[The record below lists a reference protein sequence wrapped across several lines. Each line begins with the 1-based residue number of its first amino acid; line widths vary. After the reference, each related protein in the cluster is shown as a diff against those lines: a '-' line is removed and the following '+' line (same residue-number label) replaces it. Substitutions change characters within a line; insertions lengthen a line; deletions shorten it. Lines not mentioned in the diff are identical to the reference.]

1 MSLSQTNRSIA
12 IQTPLGDDVLGLRSI
27 VVKEQLSRPFEIE
40 AQFSSLDPDINFDE
54 IVGHPVIVS
63 LNLASG
69 PPRLWHA
76 IVSRFTFV
84 GQSGQFFHYQATL
97 VPWLW
102 ALTRTADCRI
112 FQEKTIPDIVQTVL
126 RDAGLNDFELR
137 LTGNYPTWEYCVQ
150 YRETEFNFVSRLLEQ
165 EGIAYYF
172 QHTEEK
178 CRLILADDKSAYD
191 PSSDFAE
198 LFYRP
203 DSGDARLEDT
213 VTSWKVERLVQP
225 TKYILN
231 DFNFNV
237 PNQSLIGVAQIS
249 RAHALNDGKV
259 FDYPGAYTA
268 FAEGERLAQIRLE
281 ELQAGLDT
289 IKAQTS
295 CSAVTAGML
304 VALKDHPRADQNRE
318 YLITSVRLYH
328 DAGEFSSE
336 EPVAPKARCEFT
348 AIPSEQSFRPSRVT
362 PKPIV
367 QGPQTA
373 IVVGPAG
380 SEIYTDP
387 QGRVKVHFHW
397 DRYGQRNEKSSCW
410 IRVSQ
415 TNAGKGWG
423 SMITPRIDQE
433 VIVEFLEGDP
443 DRPIIT
449 GRVYNGDQRPPYG
462 AGQGVV
468 SGLKSQTH
476 KGAGANEMTMD
487 DTAGKEK
494 LTLNG
499 QYDMHTTVGNNQ
511 TNKVAIDQTN
521 TVGVNQTEDVGANRK
536 VDIGA
541 NDTLTVKGNRES
553 SITGNIKKTVSG
565 KEDKNVAGPS
575 TVSVGGKSALTVG
588 GKRSETIAGSHTI
601 MNPKMMITSG
611 TSYTVAAGAK
621 LTQTSP
627 KVNFLAGAKFLAN
640 SGGKMDVKA
649 AAKMTQQSGAAMN
662 VKSGAAYKLQSAAAM
677 NMKSGAAMKA
687 SASGAMNMKSGG
699 AMTQKGSVIKLNSP
713 TKVKGTTLTVS

>member
-1 MSLSQTNRSIA
+1 MSLDQTNRSIT
-12 IQTPLGDDVLGLRSI
+12 IQTPLGDNVLGLRSI
-27 VVKEQLSRPFEIE
+27 VVKEQISRPFEIE
-40 AQFSSLDPDINFDE
+40 AQFSSLDPDIVFDD
-54 IVGHPVIVS
+54 IVGHPVVVS
-63 LNLASG
+63 LNVAAG

-76 IVSRFTFV
+76 IVSRFVFV
-84 GQSGQFFHYQATL
+84 GQVEQYFHYQATL

-112 FQEKTIPDIVQTVL
+112 FQEKTIPDIVQDVL
-126 RDAGLNDFELR
+126 RERGLNDFELR
-137 LTGNYPTWEYCVQ
+137 LTGSYPTWEYCAE
-150 YRETEFNFVSRLLEQ
+150 YRETEFNFVCRLLEQ

-172 QHTEEK
+172 KHDDEK
-178 CRLILADDKSAYD
+178 CSLILADDKSAYD
-191 PSSDFAE
+191 LSSEFPE
-198 LFYRP
+198 LYYRP
-203 DSGDARLEDT
+203 EGGDERLEDT
-213 VTSWKVERLVQP
+213 VTSWKIERLVQP

-249 RAHALNDGKV
+249 RGHALNDGNV
-259 FDYPGAYTA
+259 FDYPGSYSV

-289 IKAQTS
+289 VRAQTS
-295 CSAVTAGML
+295 CAAVSAGML
-304 VALKDHPRADQNRE
+304 VSLNDHPRADQNRE
-318 YLITSVRLYH
+318 YLITSVRLFH
-328 DAGEFSSE
+328 DAGEFSSTQS
-336 EPVAPKARCEFT
+336 VTPKARCEFT
-348 AIPSEQSFRPSRVT
+348 AIPSEQSFRPPRTT

-373 IVVGPAG
+373 IVVGPSG
-380 SEIYTDP
+380 SEIYTDA

-397 DRYGQRNEKSSCW
+397 DRYSNRDEKSSCW

-415 TNAGKGWG
+415 SNAGKGWG

-462 AGQGVV
+462 GGQGVT

-476 KGAGANEMTMD
+476 KGSGSNEMSMD

-499 QYDMHTTVGNNQ
+499 QYDMNTTVGNNQ
-511 TNKVAIDQTN
+511 TNNVGVDQTEE
-521 TVGVNQTEDVGANRK
+521 VGSNRK

-541 NDTLTVKGNRES
+541 NDTLAVTGNRDV
-553 SITGNIKKTVSG
+553 SITGNHKTTVSG
-565 KEDKNVAGPS
+565 KEDESIGGAS
-575 TVSVGGKSALTVG
+575 TVSVGGASSLSVK
-588 GKRSETIAGSHTI
+588 GKRTETIAGAHTI
-601 MNPKMMITSG
+601 MNPKMMITAAS
-611 TSYTVAAGAK
+611 SYTVAAGSK
-621 LTQTSP
+621 LTETSP
-627 KVNFLAGAKFLAN
+627 KVNLLAGSKFLAN
-640 SGGKMDVKA
+640 SGGKMDIKA
-649 AAKMTQQSGAAMN
+649 SAKMTQQSGAAMN
-662 VKSGAAYKLQSAAAM
+662 VKSGAALKMQSAAAM
-677 NMKSGAAMKA
+677 NLKAGAALKA

-699 AMTQKGSVIKLNSP
+699 AMTQKASVIKLNSP